1 MRSEKDLISGCREN
15 DPRAQT
21 AFYNLYKG
29 RLMGICRRYAK
40 NREEAED
47 IFQEAFIKIFRS
59 IRNLQKD
66 EAVGSWVRQI
76 VVNTAINY
84 YHQHLKQANLQVD
97 YDDVAQ
103 ISSNDDHLHV
113 LSQLGNEELVSLVNQ
128 LPDGYRMVFN
138 LYVMDGFN
146 HREIGEMLQI
156 AENTSKSQLSRAKE
170 LLRKKLRE
178 IGIVNYEQPNG

>member
-1 MRSEKDLISGCREN
+1 MRSEKDLIKGCREN

-47 IFQEAFIKIFRS
+47 IFQEAFIKIFKS
-59 IRNLQKD
+59 IRTLQKD

-97 YDDVAQ
+97 YEGVMQ
-103 ISSNDDHLHV
+103 SNDEHLNI
-113 LSQLGNEELVSLVNQ
+113 LGQLTSEEILTLINQ

-138 LYVMDGFN
+138 LYVMEGYN
-146 HREIGEMLQI
+146 HREIGEMLEI

-170 LLRKKLRE
+170 LLRRKLKE